1 MSDETVEVDMELD
14 VVGVINRPKDSVSGE
29 RMLRP
34 MSEICPA
41 MTDFSNYLNQSS
53 DASDDDLDMAMVD
66 TDGYLHVAEAPDVY
80 GWNAEW
86 DRFNMSKRGDSLVPR
101 NRGGRKAAKVSL
113 LQRVL
118 SVGRATAVGRRA
130 GFSG

>member
-1 MSDETVEVDMELD
+1 MSDETVEVDIEMEA
-14 VVGVINRPKDSVSGE
+14 VGVINRPKDDMVRGQ
-29 RMLRP
+29 MLRP
-34 MSEICPA
+34 MSELLPPL
-41 MTDFSNYLNQSS
+41 TDLSNYLNRS
-53 DASDDDLDMAMVD
+53 DTSDDDNDATMVD
-66 TDGYLHVAEAPDVY
+66 TEGYLHVGEAPDVY

-86 DRFNMSKRGDSLVPR
+86 DRMNVSDRVDPFMPR
-101 NRGGRKAAKVSL
+101 HRGGRKAAKVSL